1 VLTMVGALGGTSVE
15 DVAALP
21 FLGALGSSSAPAGGP
36 GRKGSELSLG
46 RAAGSDDVDR
56 MDSEY
61 FHGVY
66 CFLAEAMVFANSM
79 SMGSGW

>member
-1 VLTMVGALGGTSVE
+1 VLTLVGALGGTSVE

-36 GRKGSELSLG
+36 GRKGSELPLG
-46 RAAGSDDVDR
+46 PAAGSDDVDLG
-56 MDSEY
+56 
-61 FHGVY
+61 FGILAGVY